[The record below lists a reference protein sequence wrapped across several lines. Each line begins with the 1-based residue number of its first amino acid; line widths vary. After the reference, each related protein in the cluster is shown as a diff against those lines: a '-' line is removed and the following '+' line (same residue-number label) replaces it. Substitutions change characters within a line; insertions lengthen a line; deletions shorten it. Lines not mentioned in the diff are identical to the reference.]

1 MFLVLDTKTRRVV
14 LSIQHMNKNEDKM
27 NRNFGIFFRD
37 RRITLGFTLRA
48 FCERFGYD
56 PGNISRLERNILTPS
71 VDENILK
78 GYAKALQIEQDSP
91 EWVTFFDLAYTAKGT
106 IPLDIRNN
114 QQIMSV
120 LPAFYRTARGE
131 KLDKKKISE
140 LINLISK

>member
-1 MFLVLDTKTRRVV
+1 MNNNEITK
-14 LSIQHMNKNEDKM
+14 
-27 NRNFGIFFRD
+27 NFGIFFRD
-37 RRITLGFTLRA
+37 RRVALGFTLRA

-56 PGNISRLERNILTPS
+56 SGNISRLERNILTPS

-91 EWVTFFDLAYTAKGT
+91 EWVTFFDLAYTTKGT

-120 LPAFYRTARGE
+120 LPAFYRTARGD
-131 KLDKKKISE
+131 KLDKKKINE

>member
-1 MFLVLDTKTRRVV
+1 MNNNEITK
-14 LSIQHMNKNEDKM
+14 
-27 NRNFGIFFRD
+27 NFGIFFRD
-37 RRITLGFTLRA
+37 RRVALGFTLRA
-48 FCERFGYD
+48 FCKRFGYD

-91 EWVTFFDLAYTAKGT
+91 EWVTFFDLAYTTKGT

-120 LPAFYRTARGE
+120 LPAFYRTARGD
-131 KLDKKKISE
+131 KLDKKKINE